1 MEDLAFQLVAA
12 IDLGGLF
19 TKILNVMSVALGL
32 GLVIFFHELGH
43 FAVAKWCNVHV
54 ERFSIGI
61 GPILWSRQK
70 GETEYALSALPFGG
84 YVKMLGQD
92 DMDPNQMTSSEI
104 AENARSYSAK
114 SVPQRMAIISAGVIM
129 NVITGFMF
137 FTICYWYGVNEP
149 SPVVGRVIPGFPAWT
164 AGMKEGDRIES
175 INGESIRSFG
185 DVFEAIV
192 LSTGDVRLQG
202 KHADGAAFDLKLTPD
217 LGASGRSVG
226 IGPSQTNTLSKD
238 IIDPE
243 MIALA
248 GFPSRQAKLVSGA
261 GEIAEPAAEAKA
273 PEAKAE
279 EPTAAEAKTAEGEA
293 EEKSQ
298 VATPDTAE
306 SKSDTKVAEPKSA
319 TPATP
324 KTPFQPG
331 DKLIALNSEPVN
343 NFVDLHRLTA
353 KYASKELIYTFE
365 RTAASE
371 DSKVP
376 GKTSEVKI
384 SVPPDTV
391 RSIGLWMAMGP
402 VKAIRTDSIAEKA
415 GLKVGDVI
423 LSVDDM
429 VMGTDYDPVRLP
441 TYFSDNAGKEVRI
454 KVSRQAAAAPE
465 EHELKLT
472 PSDDPGWIETPV
484 FQTTPLSIPAVGAA
498 FQVSPYIAKVV
509 PGSEAE
515 KTGLF
520 AKDQKITKIELIDP
534 NPESKDTPPL
544 LNLDELEKKQPGTK
558 ADINWA
564 WAFNAIQSYPDRQ
577 IRIYFNDGKEDKA
590 ELLKTVEKVPD
601 WYRWIRGIDG
611 WESSVDFQKGDSF
624 GEATELGLRKTRKTG
639 INIYMTLRTLVRG
652 DLPADSFSGPV
663 GILSIGYKVASQGTT
678 DLLLFLGFLSINLA
692 ILNFLPIPVLDGGH
706 MVFLIWE
713 GVTRRK
719 PSPRVIGYAH
729 AAGLLFIISL
739 FMFVMYIDLFVN
751 KFGNVFK

>member
-19 TKILNVMSVALGL
+19 TKILNVLSVALGL

-104 AENARSYSAK
+104 AENTRSYSAK

-202 KHADGAAFDLKLTPD
+202 KHADGEAFDLKLTPD
-217 LGASGRSVG
+217 RGASGRSVG
-226 IGPSQTNTLSKD
+226 IGPTQTNTLSKD
-238 IIDPE
+238 IIDPDT
-243 MIALA
+243 IALA

-261 GEIAEPAAEAKA
+261 DEGAEPAAEVKA
-273 PEAKAE
+273 D
-279 EPTAAEAKTAEGEA
+279 EAKTADVKA
-293 EEKSQ
+293 EEKSEG
-298 VATPDTAE
+298 DTAAADT
-306 SKSDTKVAEPKSA
+306 KSDTKLAAEKSD
-319 TPATP
+319 TPAAP
-324 KTPFQPG
+324 KTPFRPG

-353 KYASKELIYTFE
+353 MYSSKELIYTFE
-365 RTAASE
+365 RTAKS
-371 DSKVP
+371 DDPKVP

-402 VKAIRTDSIAEKA
+402 VKGIRTGSIAEAA

-441 TYFSDNAGKEVRI
+441 TYFSDHAGKEVKI

-465 EHELKLT
+465 QHELKMI

-484 FQTTPLSIPAVGAA
+484 YQTTPLSIAAIGAA
-498 FQVSPYIAKVV
+498 FQVAPYIARVV

-520 AKDQKITKIELIDP
+520 AKDQKITRIELIDP
-534 NPESKDTPPL
+534 NEESKDTPPL
-544 LNLDELEKKQPGTK
+544 LKLNELEKKQPGTK

-564 WAFNAIQSYPDRQ
+564 WAFNAIQAYPDRQ

-611 WESSVDFQKGDSF
+611 WESSSDFQKGDSF
-624 GEATELGLRKTRKTG
+624 AEAIELGLRKTRKTG
-639 INIYMTLRTLVRG
+639 VNIYMTLRTLVRG

-663 GILSIGYKVASQGTT
+663 GILSIGYKVASQGMT

-719 PSPRVIGYAH
+719 PSPRIIGYAH

>member
-19 TKILNVMSVALGL
+19 TKILNVLSVALGL

-104 AENARSYSAK
+104 AENPRSYSAK

-137 FTICYWYGVNEP
+137 FTICYWFGVNEP

-185 DVFEAIV
+185 DIFEAIV

-202 KHADGAAFDLKLTPD
+202 KHADGESFDMKLTPD
-217 LGASGRSVG
+217 RGASGRSVG
-226 IGPSQTNTLSKD
+226 IGPTQTNTLSKD
-238 IIDPE
+238 IIDPN
-243 MIALA
+243 MIALS

-261 GEIAEPAAEAKA
+261 DEDVKPA
-273 PEAKAE
+273 PEVKAD
-279 EPTAAEAKTAEGEA
+279 EAKTAEVQAG
-293 EEKSQ
+293 EKSGS
-298 VATPDTAE
+298 DKSGAE
-306 SKSDTKVAEPKSA
+306 QAKSDTKDAAKKSDTPVAP
-319 TPATP
+319 T
-324 KTPFQPG
+324 TPFRPG
-331 DKLIALNSEPVN
+331 DKLIALNSEPVTT
-343 NFVDLHRLTA
+343 FVDLHRLTA

-365 RTAASE
+365 RTAKSN
-371 DSKVP
+371 DPKVS

-402 VKAIRTDSIAEKA
+402 VKAIRTGSIAEKA

-441 TYFSDNAGKEVRI
+441 TYFSDRADNEVKI
-454 KVSRQAAAAPE
+454 KISRQAAAAPE
-465 EHELKLT
+465 QHELKLI

-484 FQTTPLSIPAVGAA
+484 FQTTPLSIPAIGAA
-498 FQVSPYIAKVV
+498 FQISPYIAKVV

-534 NPESKDTPPL
+534 NEESKDTPPL
-544 LNLDELEKKQPGTK
+544 LKLDELDKKQPGTK

-564 WAFNAIQSYPDRQ
+564 WAFNVIQSYPDRQ

-611 WESSVDFQKGDSF
+611 WESSSDFQKGDSF

-663 GILSIGYKVASQGTT
+663 GILSIGYKVASQGMT

-751 KFGNVFK
+751 KFGDVFK

>member
-1 MEDLAFQLVAA
+1 VEDLAFQLVAA

-19 TKILNVMSVALGL
+19 TKILNVLSVALGL

-104 AENARSYSAK
+104 AENTRSYSAK

-202 KHADGAAFDLKLTPD
+202 KHADGEAFDLKLTPD
-217 LGASGRSVG
+217 RGASGRSVG
-226 IGPSQTNTLSKD
+226 IGPTQTNTLSKD
-238 IIDPE
+238 IIDPDT
-243 MIALA
+243 IALA
-248 GFPSRQAKLVSGA
+248 GFHSRQAKLVSGA
-261 GEIAEPAAEAKA
+261 DEGAEPAAEVKA
-273 PEAKAE
+273 D
-279 EPTAAEAKTAEGEA
+279 EAKTADVKA
-293 EEKSQ
+293 EEKSEG
-298 VATPDTAE
+298 DTAAADT
-306 SKSDTKVAEPKSA
+306 KSDTKLAAEKSD
-319 TPATP
+319 TPAAP
-324 KTPFQPG
+324 KTPFRPG

-353 KYASKELIYTFE
+353 MYSSKELIYTFE
-365 RTAASE
+365 RTAKS
-371 DSKVP
+371 DDPKVP

-402 VKAIRTDSIAEKA
+402 VKGIRTGSIAEAA

-441 TYFSDNAGKEVRI
+441 TYFSDHAGKEVKI

-465 EHELKLT
+465 QHELKMI

-484 FQTTPLSIPAVGAA
+484 YQTTPLSIPAIGAA
-498 FQVSPYIAKVV
+498 FQVAPYIARVV

-520 AKDQKITKIELIDP
+520 AKDQKITRIELIDP
-534 NPESKDTPPL
+534 NEESKDTPPL
-544 LNLDELEKKQPGTK
+544 LKLNELEKKQPGTK

-564 WAFNAIQSYPDRQ
+564 WAFNAIQAYPDRQ

-611 WESSVDFQKGDSF
+611 WESSSDFQKGDSF
-624 GEATELGLRKTRKTG
+624 AEAIELGLRKTRKTG
-639 INIYMTLRTLVRG
+639 VNIYMTLRTLVRG

-663 GILSIGYKVASQGTT
+663 GILSIGYKVASQGMT

-719 PSPRVIGYAH
+719 PSPRIIGYAH

>member
-19 TKILNVMSVALGL
+19 TKILNVLSVALGL

-104 AENARSYSAK
+104 AENPRSYSAK

-202 KHADGAAFDLKLTPD
+202 KHADGESFDLKLTPD

-226 IGPSQTNTLSKD
+226 IGPTQTNTISKD
-238 IIDPE
+238 IIDPD
-243 MIALA
+243 MIAVA
-248 GFPSRQAKLVSGA
+248 GFPSRRAKLVSGA
-261 GEIAEPAAEAKA
+261 DEDATPD
-273 PEAKAE
+273 
-279 EPTAAEAKTAEGEA
+279 AEAKTAEVKA
-293 EEKSQ
+293 EEKSDG
-298 VATPDTAE
+298 DTAE
-306 SKSDTKVAEPKSA
+306 VAADTQPDTKVAAAKSD
-319 TPATP
+319 TPAAP
-324 KTPFQPG
+324 KTPFRPG

-353 KYASKELIYTFE
+353 KYSADELIYTFE
-365 RTAASE
+365 RTAKS
-371 DSKVP
+371 DDPDVP
-376 GKTSEVKI
+376 GKTSEVNI

-402 VKAIRTDSIAEKA
+402 VKAIRTGSIAESA

-441 TYFSDNAGKEVRI
+441 TYFSDNAGKEVKI

-465 EHELKLT
+465 QHELKMT

-484 FQTTPLSIPAVGAA
+484 FQTTPLSIPAIGAA

-509 PGSEAE
+509 PGSEAD

-520 AKDQKITKIELIDP
+520 AKDQKIIKIELIDP

-544 LNLDELEKKQPGTK
+544 LKLNELEKKQPGTK
-558 ADINWA
+558 AEINWA
-564 WAFNAIQSYPDRQ
+564 WAFNAIQAYPDRQ
-577 IRIYFNDGKEDKA
+577 IRIYFNDGKVDKA

-611 WESSVDFQKGDSF
+611 WESSSDFQKGDSF

-639 INIYMTLRTLVRG
+639 VNIYMTLRTLVRG

>member
-1 MEDLAFQLVAA
+1 VEDLAFQLVAA

-19 TKILNVMSVALGL
+19 TKILNVLSVALGL

-104 AENARSYSAK
+104 AENTRSYSAK

-202 KHADGAAFDLKLTPD
+202 KHADGEAFDLKLTPD
-217 LGASGRSVG
+217 RGASGRSVG
-226 IGPSQTNTLSKD
+226 IGPTQTNTLSKD
-238 IIDPE
+238 IIDPDT
-243 MIALA
+243 IALA

-261 GEIAEPAAEAKA
+261 DEGAEPAAEVKA
-273 PEAKAE
+273 D
-279 EPTAAEAKTAEGEA
+279 EAKTADVKA
-293 EEKSQ
+293 EEKSEG
-298 VATPDTAE
+298 DTAAADT
-306 SKSDTKVAEPKSA
+306 KSDTKLAAEKSD
-319 TPATP
+319 TPAAP
-324 KTPFQPG
+324 KTPFRPG

-353 KYASKELIYTFE
+353 MYSSKELIYTFE
-365 RTAASE
+365 RTAKS
-371 DSKVP
+371 DDPKVP

-402 VKAIRTDSIAEKA
+402 VKGIRTGSIAEAA

-441 TYFSDNAGKEVRI
+441 TYFSDHAGKEVKI

-465 EHELKLT
+465 QHELKMI

-484 FQTTPLSIPAVGAA
+484 YQTTPLSIAAIGAA
-498 FQVSPYIAKVV
+498 FQVAPYIARVV

-520 AKDQKITKIELIDP
+520 AKDQKITRIELIDP
-534 NPESKDTPPL
+534 NEESKDTPPL
-544 LNLDELEKKQPGTK
+544 LKLNELEKKQPGTK

-564 WAFNAIQSYPDRQ
+564 WAFNAIQAYPDRQ

-611 WESSVDFQKGDSF
+611 WESSSDFQKGDSF
-624 GEATELGLRKTRKTG
+624 AEAIELGLRKTRKTG
-639 INIYMTLRTLVRG
+639 VNIYMTLRTLVRG

-663 GILSIGYKVASQGTT
+663 GILSIGYKVASQGMT

-719 PSPRVIGYAH
+719 PSPRIIGYAH

>member
-1 MEDLAFQLVAA
+1 VEDLAFQLVAA

-104 AENARSYSAK
+104 AENPRSYSAK

-202 KHADGAAFDLKLTPD
+202 KHADGETFDLKLTPD
-217 LGASGRSVG
+217 RGASGRSVG
-226 IGPSQTNTLSKD
+226 IGPTQTNTLSED
-238 IIDPE
+238 IIDPN
-243 MIALA
+243 MIALP
-248 GFPSRQAKLVSGA
+248 GFPSRQAKLLSGTDEVA
-261 GEIAEPAAEAKA
+261 QPAAEVKIDDAKA
-273 PEAKAE
+273 DD
-279 EPTAAEAKTAEGEA
+279 TTTAEVKA
-293 EEKSQ
+293 DEKTVGDKA
-298 VATPDTAE
+298 VAPDATN
-306 SKSDTKVAEPKSA
+306 SDTKVAADKSDTAAEP
-319 TPATP
+319 T
-324 KTPFQPG
+324 TPFRPG
-331 DKLIALNSEPVN
+331 DKLIALNSEPVS

-353 KYASKELIYTFE
+353 KYASQELIYTFE
-365 RTAASE
+365 RTAKS
-371 DSKVP
+371 DDPDVP

-402 VKAIRTDSIAEKA
+402 VKAIRTGSIAEKA

-429 VMGTDYDPVRLP
+429 AMGTDYDPVRLP
-441 TYFSDNAGKEVRI
+441 TYFSDHANKEVKI
-454 KVSRQAAAAPE
+454 KISRQAAAAPE
-465 EHELKLT
+465 QHELKLT

-484 FQTTPLSIPAVGAA
+484 FQTTPLSIPAIGAA

-534 NPESKDTPPL
+534 NEESKDTPPL
-544 LNLDELEKKQPGTK
+544 LKLDELEKKQPGTK

-611 WESSVDFQKGDSF
+611 WESSADFQKGESF

-663 GILSIGYKVASQGTT
+663 GILSIGYKVASQGMT

>member
-19 TKILNVMSVALGL
+19 TMILNAMSVALGL

-104 AENARSYSAK
+104 AENPRSYSAK

-149 SPVVGRVIPGFPAWT
+149 SPVIGRVVPGFPAWT
-164 AGMKEGDRIES
+164 AGIKEGDRIES

-185 DVFEAIV
+185 DIFEAIV

-202 KHADGAAFDLKLTPD
+202 KHQDGESFDLKLTPD
-217 LGASGRSVG
+217 RGASGRSVG
-226 IGPSQTNTLSKD
+226 IGPTQTNSLSKD
-238 IIDPE
+238 ILDPND
-243 MIALA
+243 IALA
-248 GFPSRQAKLVSGA
+248 GFPSRLAKLVGDA
-261 GEIAEPAAEAKA
+261 GEATQPTPDGQPASDGDQNPKPEDSVAPDTQSKEVKSGDSKSETKEPAADKKGE
-273 PEAKAE
+273 
-279 EPTAAEAKTAEGEA
+279 TAAP
-293 EEKSQ
+293 
-298 VATPDTAE
+298 TP
-306 SKSDTKVAEPKSA
+306 
-319 TPATP
+319 
-324 KTPFQPG
+324 PFRPG

-353 KYASKELIYTFE
+353 KYASKDLIYTFE
-365 RTAASE
+365 RTTKSD

-376 GKTSEVKI
+376 ATSEVKI

-402 VKAIRTDSIAEKA
+402 VRAIQNGSIAEKA
-415 GLKVGDVI
+415 GLRVGDVI

-429 VMGTDYDPVRLP
+429 IMGTDYDPVRLP
-441 TYFSDNAGKEVRI
+441 TYFSDHAGKEVKI

-465 EHELKLT
+465 QHELKMV

-484 FQTTPLSIPAVGAA
+484 FQTTPLSIPAIGAA
-498 FQVSPYIAKVV
+498 YQISPYIAKVV

-515 KTGLF
+515 KIGLF

-534 NPESKDTPPL
+534 RAEAKDTPPL
-544 LNLDELEKKQPGTK
+544 LKLNELEKKQPGTK

-564 WAFNAIQSYPDRQ
+564 WAFNAIQSFPDRQ
-577 IRIYFNDGKEDKA
+577 IRIYYNDGKEDKA
-590 ELLKTVEKVPD
+590 QLLTTVEKVPD

-624 GEATELGLRKTRKTG
+624 AEATELGLRKTRKTG

-678 DLLLFLGFLSINLA
+678 DLMLFLGFLSINLA

-729 AAGLLFIISL
+729 AVGLLFIISL

>member
-19 TKILNVMSVALGL
+19 TKILNVLSVALGL

-104 AENARSYSAK
+104 AENPRSYSAK

-137 FTICYWYGVNEP
+137 FTICYWFGVNEP

-185 DVFEAIV
+185 DIFEAIV

-202 KHADGAAFDLKLTPD
+202 KHADGESFDMKLTPD
-217 LGASGRSVG
+217 RGASGRSVG
-226 IGPSQTNTLSKD
+226 IGPTQTNTLSKD
-238 IIDPE
+238 IIDPN
-243 MIALA
+243 MIALS

-261 GEIAEPAAEAKA
+261 DEDVKPA
-273 PEAKAE
+273 PEVKAD
-279 EPTAAEAKTAEGEA
+279 EAKTAEVKA
-293 EEKSQ
+293 DEKSGSEKSGAA
-298 VATPDTAE
+298 VEA
-306 SKSDTKVAEPKSA
+306 KSDTKEAAKKSDTPVAP
-319 TPATP
+319 P
-324 KTPFQPG
+324 TPFRPG

-365 RTAASE
+365 RTAKSN
-371 DSKVP
+371 DPKVS

-402 VKAIRTDSIAEKA
+402 VKAIRTGSIADKA

-441 TYFSDNAGKEVRI
+441 TYFSDRADNEVKIRI
-454 KVSRQAAAAPE
+454 SRQAAAAPE
-465 EHELKLT
+465 QHELKLT

-484 FQTTPLSIPAVGAA
+484 FQTTPLSIPAIGAA
-498 FQVSPYIAKVV
+498 FQISPYIAKVV

-515 KTGLF
+515 NTGLF

-534 NPESKDTPPL
+534 NEESKDTPPL
-544 LNLDELEKKQPGTK
+544 LKLDELDKKQPGTK

-611 WESSVDFQKGDSF
+611 WESSSDFQKGDSF

-663 GILSIGYKVASQGTT
+663 GILSIGYKVASQGMT

>member
-19 TKILNVMSVALGL
+19 TKILNVLSVALGL

-104 AENARSYSAK
+104 AENPRSYSAK

-137 FTICYWYGVNEP
+137 FTICYWFGVNEP

-185 DVFEAIV
+185 DIFEAIV

-202 KHADGAAFDLKLTPD
+202 KHADGESFDMKLTPD
-217 LGASGRSVG
+217 RGASGRSVG
-226 IGPSQTNTLSKD
+226 IGPTQTNTLSKD
-238 IIDPE
+238 IIDPN
-243 MIALA
+243 MIALS

-261 GEIAEPAAEAKA
+261 DEDVKPA
-273 PEAKAE
+273 PEVKAD
-279 EPTAAEAKTAEGEA
+279 EAKTAEVKA
-293 EEKSQ
+293 DEKSGSEKSGAA
-298 VATPDTAE
+298 VEA
-306 SKSDTKVAEPKSA
+306 KSDTKEAAKKSDTPVAP
-319 TPATP
+319 P
-324 KTPFQPG
+324 TPFRPG

-365 RTAASE
+365 RTAKSN
-371 DSKVP
+371 DPKVS

-402 VKAIRTDSIAEKA
+402 VKAIRTGSIADKA

-441 TYFSDNAGKEVRI
+441 TYFSDRADNEVKIRI
-454 KVSRQAAAAPE
+454 SRQAAAAPE
-465 EHELKLT
+465 QHELKLT

-484 FQTTPLSIPAVGAA
+484 FQTTPLSIPAIGAA
-498 FQVSPYIAKVV
+498 FQISPYIAKVV

-534 NPESKDTPPL
+534 NEESKDTPPL
-544 LNLDELEKKQPGTK
+544 LKLDELDKKQPGTK

-564 WAFNAIQSYPDRQ
+564 WAFNVIQSYPDRQ

-611 WESSVDFQKGDSF
+611 WESSSDFQKGDSF

-663 GILSIGYKVASQGTT
+663 GILSIGYKVASQGMT

>member
-19 TKILNVMSVALGL
+19 TKILNVLSVALGL

-104 AENARSYSAK
+104 AENPRSYSAK

-149 SPVVGRVIPGFPAWT
+149 SPIVGRVTPGFPAWT

-202 KHADGAAFDLKLTPD
+202 KHPNGESFDLKLTPD
-217 LGASGRSVG
+217 AGAYGRSVG
-226 IGPSQTNTLSKD
+226 IERAQTHTLSQD
-238 IIDPE
+238 IIDPD
-243 MIALA
+243 MIALP
-248 GFPSRQAKLVSGA
+248 GFPSRLAKLVSGEDA
-261 GEIAEPAAEAKA
+261 VSQPASDV
-273 PEAKAE
+273 KAE
-279 EPTAAEAKTAEGEA
+279 EPEADDGKTAEVKSEGKSEGDKAAVA
-293 EEKSQ
+293 EE
-298 VATPDTAE
+298 T
-306 SKSDTKVAEPKSA
+306 KSDAKVAAEKSDI
-319 TPATP
+319 PAAP
-324 KTPFQPG
+324 KTPFRPG

-343 NFVDLHRLTA
+343 NFMDLQRLTA

-365 RTAASE
+365 RTMKSE
-371 DSKVP
+371 DPDIP

-402 VKAIRTDSIAEKA
+402 VKAIRAGSIAEKA

-429 VMGTDYDPVRLP
+429 AMGTDYDPVRLP
-441 TYFSDNAGKEVRI
+441 TYFSDHAGKEVKI

-465 EHELKLT
+465 QHELRVT
-472 PSDDPGWIETPV
+472 PSDDPGWIETPY
-484 FQTTPLSIPAVGAA
+484 FQTTPLSIPAIGAA

-520 AKDQKITKIELIDP
+520 AKDQKITKIELVDP
-534 NPESKDTPPL
+534 NEESKDTPPL
-544 LNLDELEKKQPGTK
+544 LKLDELEKKQPGTK

-564 WAFNAIQSYPDRQ
+564 WAFSAIQAYPDRQ

-601 WYRWIRGIDG
+601 WFRWTRGIGG

-663 GILSIGYKVASQGTT
+663 GILSIGYKVASQGMT

>member
-12 IDLGGLF
+12 VDFGGLF
-19 TKILNVMSVALGL
+19 TKALNVLSVALGL

-104 AENARSYSAK
+104 AENPRSYSAK

-129 NVITGFMF
+129 NIITGFMF
-137 FTICYWYGVNEP
+137 FTICYWYGVDEP
-149 SPVVGRVIPGFPAWT
+149 SPVVGNVVPGFPAWI
-164 AGMKEGDRIES
+164 AGMKDGDRIES
-175 INGESIRSFG
+175 INGEEIRSFG
-185 DVFEAIV
+185 DVFQSVV

-202 KHADGAAFDLKLTPD
+202 KHLDGSAFDLTLTPD
-217 LGASGRSVG
+217 RGASGRSVG
-226 IGPSQTNTLSKD
+226 LQSAPTNTISKD
-238 IIDPE
+238 LINADD
-243 MIALA
+243 IAIA
-248 GFPSRQAKLVSGA
+248 GFPAERARLVNGD
-261 GEIAEPAAEAKA
+261 AEVPSPVTPAAQNS
-273 PEAKAE
+273 AE
-279 EPTAAEAKTAEGEA
+279 NA
-293 EEKSQ
+293 EKSDKPE
-298 VATPDTAE
+298 VP
-306 SKSDTKVAEPKSA
+306 V
-319 TPATP
+319 
-324 KTPFQPG
+324 TPFRPG
-331 DKLIALNSEPVN
+331 DRLIALQSEPVKT
-343 NFVDLHRLTA
+343 FVDRNRLTA
-353 KYASKELIYTFE
+353 KHASEDLIYTFE
-365 RTAASE
+365 RTTKSDDAS
-371 DSKVP
+371 VP
-376 GKTSEVKI
+376 ATTTEVRI
-384 SVPPDTV
+384 TVPPDNV

-402 VKAIRTDSIAEKA
+402 VRAIRKGSIAETA
-415 GLKVGDVI
+415 GLKVGDII

-429 VMGTDYDPVRLP
+429 AMGSDYDPVRLP
-441 TYFSDNAGKEVRI
+441 TYFSEQAGKVVRI

-465 EHELKLT
+465 QHELEMVPT
-472 PSDDPGWIETPV
+472 DDPGWTETPL
-484 FQTTPLSIPAVGAA
+484 FQTSPLSIPAIGAA
-498 FQVSPYIAKVV
+498 FQIFPNIAKVV

-520 AKDQKITKIELIDP
+520 AKGQKITRIELVEAETNTDVP
-534 NPESKDTPPL
+534 GAAKTKTPPQL
-544 LNLDELEKKQPGTK
+544 MLNELKEKQPGTK
-558 ADINWA
+558 EDINWA
-564 WAFNAIQSYPDRQ
+564 WAFDSIQYSPDSQ
-577 IRIYFNDGKEDKA
+577 IRIYFDDGKSEKA
-590 ELLKTVEKVPD
+590 ELLKNVEKVPD
-601 WYRWIRGIDG
+601 WYSWTRGIAG
-611 WESSVDFQKGDSF
+611 WEPAVELQKGDSF
-624 GEATELGLRKTRKTG
+624 GEAASLGLRKTRQTG
-639 INIYMTLRTLVRG
+639 ISIYMTLRSLFRG

-663 GILSIGYKVASQGTT
+663 GILSIGYRVASQGMT

-751 KFGNVFK
+751 KFMSAAN

>member
-19 TKILNVMSVALGL
+19 TKILNVLSVALGL

-104 AENARSYSAK
+104 AENPRSYSAK

-137 FTICYWYGVNEP
+137 FTICYWFGVNEP

-185 DVFEAIV
+185 DIFEAIV

-202 KHADGAAFDLKLTPD
+202 KHADGESFDMKLTPD
-217 LGASGRSVG
+217 RGASGRSVG
-226 IGPSQTNTLSKD
+226 IGPTQTNTLSKD
-238 IIDPE
+238 IIDPN
-243 MIALA
+243 MIALS

-261 GEIAEPAAEAKA
+261 DEDVKPA
-273 PEAKAE
+273 PEVKAD
-279 EPTAAEAKTAEGEA
+279 EAKTAEVQAG
-293 EEKSQ
+293 EKSGS
-298 VATPDTAE
+298 DKSGAE
-306 SKSDTKVAEPKSA
+306 QAKSETKDAAKKSDTPVAP
-319 TPATP
+319 T
-324 KTPFQPG
+324 TPFRPG
-331 DKLIALNSEPVN
+331 DKLIALNSEPVT

-365 RTAASE
+365 RTAKSN
-371 DSKVP
+371 DPKVS

-402 VKAIRTDSIAEKA
+402 VKAIRTGSIAEKA

-441 TYFSDNAGKEVRI
+441 TYFSDRADNEVKI
-454 KVSRQAAAAPE
+454 KISRQAAAAPE
-465 EHELKLT
+465 QHELKLI

-484 FQTTPLSIPAVGAA
+484 FQTTPLSIPAIGAA
-498 FQVSPYIAKVV
+498 FQISPYIAKVV

-534 NPESKDTPPL
+534 NEESKDTPPL
-544 LNLDELEKKQPGTK
+544 LKLDELDKKQPGTK

-564 WAFNAIQSYPDRQ
+564 WAFNVIQSYPDRQ

-611 WESSVDFQKGDSF
+611 WESSSDFQKGDSF

-663 GILSIGYKVASQGTT
+663 GILSIGYKVASQGMT

-751 KFGNVFK
+751 KFGDVFK